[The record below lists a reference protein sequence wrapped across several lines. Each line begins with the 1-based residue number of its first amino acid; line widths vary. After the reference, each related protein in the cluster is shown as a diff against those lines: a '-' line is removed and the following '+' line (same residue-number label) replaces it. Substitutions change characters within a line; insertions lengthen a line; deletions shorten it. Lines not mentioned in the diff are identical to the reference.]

1 MLGSGFFTAVMG
13 ETLATLVGPVR
24 PVGRG
29 EPDAVRA
36 GDSYIHTHEKQVL
49 EKCINNSAN
58 LYFPLHSHH

>member
-29 EPDAVRA
+29 EPDVDRA
-36 GDSYIHTHEKQVL
+36 GDSYAHTQKIGVRKMQRQFSRL
-49 EKCINNSAN
+49 I
-58 LYFPLHSHH
+58 FPTT

>member
-36 GDSYIHTHEKQVL
+36 GDSYAHTQK
-49 EKCINNSAN
+49 NR
-58 LYFPLHSHH
+58 Y